1 MYNCLFKCSAKS
13 NILYGK
19 RFRFRNSHSTEHT
32 MIELVDEMLPQF
44 AKNRYTLG
52 IFVNLS
58 KAFDT
63 ENHQILFKKLK
74 LDGVTGNNCSW
85 FENYLSNR
93 KKCVVITDNENTLFQ
108 NIICGVPQGTILG
121 PLLFILY
128 INDLKNVSNALDPTV
143 FADDTILFISDKNI
157 NTLFIK
163 ANLEL

>member
-63 ENHQILFKKLK
+63 KNHQILFKKL
-74 LDGVTGNNCSW
+74 
-85 FENYLSNR
+85 
-93 KKCVVITDNENTLFQ
+93 DNENTLFQ